1 MIITSTAIDG
11 PAVIDLDR
19 RSDDRGFFAR
29 TFCVTEFGDKG
40 LATEVEQCNLS
51 FNHRAGTL
59 RGMHFQVAP
68 HPEAK
73 LVRCIAG
80 AVLDVIVDVRP
91 GSPTWLQ
98 HVAVEL
104 SAENR
109 RALYVPPY
117 FAHGYQTLV
126 DGAEVMY
133 QVSGSYVPAAERGL
147 CWDDPS
153 LGLTWP
159 LPVSVISGKDASW
172 PLLAERD
179 PRDLAGTA
187 QLVGGR
193 R

>member
-1 MIITSTAIDG
+1 MIITPTAIDG
-11 PAVIDLDR
+11 PVVVDLDR

-29 TFCVTEFGDKG
+29 TFCVTEFANAG
-40 LATEVEQCNLS
+40 LSTEVEQCNLS

-80 AVLDVIVDVRP
+80 AVLDIIVDVRP
-91 GSPTWLQ
+91 GSPTWLH

-104 SAENR
+104 SAQNR
-109 RALYVPPY
+109 RALYVPPF

-147 CWDDPS
+147 RWDDPD
-153 LGLTWP
+153 LRLAWP
-159 LPVSVISGKDASW
+159 LPVAVISNKDASW
-172 PLLAERD
+172 PLLSERD

-187 QLVGGR
+187 ELVGGR
-193 R
+193 Q